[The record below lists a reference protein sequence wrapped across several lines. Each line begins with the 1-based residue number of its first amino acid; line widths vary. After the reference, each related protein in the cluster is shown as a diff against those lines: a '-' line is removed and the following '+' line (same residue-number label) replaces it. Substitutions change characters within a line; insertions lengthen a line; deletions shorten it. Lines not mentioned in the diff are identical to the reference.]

1 LDSGFNLIE
10 LNGLVYIKILTRY
23 IRDVVYGANDG
34 IITTFAIVSS
44 VEGANLGT
52 TAILVVGFA
61 SLFADGFSMASSD
74 FLANKAEVA
83 RKKNIKDLGNQ
94 EKHDPKIEAFL
105 TFLAF
110 VFVGVIPLIPYFFSG
125 FTSNSFAF
133 SGIATAFA
141 LFGVGAMRTK
151 LTGGNPYVA
160 GGEMLVIG
168 GAAALVAYLIGGLI
182 EQWQ

>member
-1 LDSGFNLIE
+1 MG
-10 LNGLVYIKILTRY
+10 YIKLLTRY
-23 IRDVVYGANDG
+23 IKDAVYGANDG

-83 RKKNIKDLGNQ
+83 RKKNMENQGEQ
-94 EKHDPKIEAFL
+94 EKEDPKIAALL

-110 VFVGVIPLIPYFFSG
+110 VVVGVIPLIPYFFTG
-125 FTSNSFAF
+125 FTVNSFAI
-133 SGIATAFA
+133 SGVATGLA
-141 LFGVGAMRTK
+141 LFGVGVLRTR
-151 LTGGNPYVA
+151 LTGGNPFVA
-160 GGEMLVIG
+160 GGEMLLIG
-168 GAAALVAYLIGGLI
+168 GSAALVAFFIGGLI

>member
-1 LDSGFNLIE
+1 M
-10 LNGLVYIKILTRY
+10 VYIKLLTRY
-23 IRDVVYGANDG
+23 IKDLVYGANDG

-44 VEGANLGT
+44 VEGAKLGS

-74 FLANKAEVA
+74 FLASKAEVA
-83 RKKNIKDLGNQ
+83 RKKNLHNLGRQ
-94 EKHDPKIEAFL
+94 ERENPLIAALF

-125 FTSNSFAF
+125 LTSNSFAF
-133 SGIATAFA
+133 SGIATGLA
-141 LFGVGAMRTK
+141 LFGVGVLRTK
-151 LTGGNPYVA
+151 LTGGNPLLA
-160 GGEMLVIG
+160 GGEMLIIG
-168 GAAALVAYLIGGLI
+168 GSAAAVAFFIGGLI